1 MYLDTALPPR
11 SLRHSVK
18 IHGAALHP
26 DRNLAVSPPR
36 RRGIRLMEAPFPLG
50 SGVTARIPRLSA
62 DGCYPL
68 PCSARTRA
76 GVSGLSSREAKRS
89 GAITLLGHPA
99 LYTLRRK
106 KTTARL
112 IHRPH
117 PFHTSPNPLNPRTPP
132 YNTYMEFPNETY
144 ANPLLAPPEKQAP
157 HDAVIEQ
164 SLLGAL
170 LWNADRFH
178 DVAEIVETDAF
189 YTPRNRLIFEAM
201 TAIAG
206 QGESI
211 DSVTVMNRL
220 AVSSALESVGG
231 REYLQ
236 ELVEQSPSVA
246 HLESYAKIIQDSYTR
261 RRLQNA
267 GTAIVKISTEGLKDV
282 DQVIDESEKEL
293 FEITQHHT
301 HARYREIATV
311 IPDLVNEIITVSE
324 NGNQH
329 RGIPTG
335 YTGIDNALSGLHAS
349 DLVILAARPSVG
361 KTTLALDMARQSALK
376 HGTAVGIFSLEMST
390 SQLIER
396 LLSTESRLDAW
407 RMRTGKIKSAEDF
420 NVLNEAADRLRKLP
434 IYIDDRSSMSTLNI
448 RSTARRMKREHDIK
462 IIIVDYLQ
470 LITPHESRKSDSIV
484 QHITEVSRTLKQ
496 IARELSVPVLA
507 LSQLSRDIEK
517 RAGKPRL
524 SDLRDSGSIEQDA
537 DVVMFLHRN
546 TDQMYEG
553 DEHAPIP
560 TDLMIEKH
568 RNGPTGR
575 VALQFDKR
583 YATFVEPASEEYNQQ
598 ATQMT
603 DVPF

>member
-1 MYLDTALPPR
+1 METSSNIPADMLITAP
-11 SLRHSVK
+11 
-18 IHGAALHP
+18 
-26 DRNLAVSPPR
+26 
-36 RRGIRLMEAPFPLG
+36 
-50 SGVTARIPRLSA
+50 ARQ
-62 DGCYPL
+62 
-68 PCSARTRA
+68 
-76 GVSGLSSREAKRS
+76 V
-89 GAITLLGHPA
+89 
-99 LYTLRRK
+99 
-106 KTTARL
+106 
-112 IHRPH
+112 
-117 PFHTSPNPLNPRTPP
+117 
-132 YNTYMEFPNETY
+132 
-144 ANPLLAPPEKQAP
+144 P
-157 HDAVIEQ
+157 HDTVIEQ

-178 DVAEIVETDAF
+178 DVAEIVETNAF
-189 YTPRNRLIFEAM
+189 YTPRNRTIFEAM
-201 TAIAG
+201 SEIAG
-206 QGESI
+206 RGESI

-220 AVSSALESVGG
+220 SGGNKLESVGG
-231 REYLQ
+231 REYLN

-246 HLESYAKIIQDSYTR
+246 HLESYAKIIQDKYIR
-261 RRLQNA
+261 RRIQNA
-267 GTAIVKISTEGLKDV
+267 GTTIAELSAENGKDV

-301 HARYREIATV
+301 DARYREIATV
-311 IPDLVNEIITVSE
+311 IPDLVHEIITVSE
-324 NGNQH
+324 NGNKH

-335 YTGIDNALSGLHAS
+335 YDGIDNALSGLHAS
-349 DLVILAARPSVG
+349 DLIILAARPSVG
-361 KTTLALDMARQSALK
+361 KTTLALDMARRSALK
-376 HGTAVGIFSLEMST
+376 HGTSVGIFSLEMST

-407 RMRTGKIKSAEDF
+407 RMRTGKIKSADDF

-462 IIIVDYLQ
+462 LIVVDYLQ
-470 LITPHESRKSDSIV
+470 LITPHESRRSDSIV

-553 DEHAPIP
+553 DDHAPVP

-575 VALQFDKR
+575 VALQFDRR
-583 YATFVEPASEEYNQQ
+583 YATFVEPTSNEYAQETV
-598 ATQMT
+598 A
-603 DVPF
+603 VPDPPF

>member
-1 MYLDTALPPR
+1 METPSEMYTDTT
-11 SLRHSVK
+11 
-18 IHGAALHP
+18 I
-26 DRNLAVSPPR
+26 
-36 RRGIRLMEAPFPLG
+36 
-50 SGVTARIPRLSA
+50 
-62 DGCYPL
+62 
-68 PCSARTRA
+68 
-76 GVSGLSSREAKRS
+76 
-89 GAITLLGHPA
+89 
-99 LYTLRRK
+99 
-106 KTTARL
+106 
-112 IHRPH
+112 
-117 PFHTSPNPLNPRTPP
+117 
-132 YNTYMEFPNETY
+132 
-144 ANPLLAPPEKQAP
+144 APPTKNVP
-157 HDAVIEQ
+157 HDILTEQ

-170 LWNADRFH
+170 LWNAERFH
-178 DVAEIVETDAF
+178 DVAEIVETEAF
-189 YTPRNRLIFEAM
+189 YTPRNRMIFEAM
-201 TAIAG
+201 TDIAG
-206 QGESI
+206 QGEAI

-220 AVSSALESVGG
+220 SNNNKLETVGG
-231 REYLQ
+231 REYLN
-236 ELVEQSPSVA
+236 ELVEQSPSAA
-246 HLESYAKIIQDSYTR
+246 HLESYAKIIQDKYTR

-267 GTAIVKISTEGLKDV
+267 GTAIAEISTNGEKEV
-282 DQVIDESEKEL
+282 EQVIDESEREL

-311 IPDLVNEIITVSE
+311 IPDLVHEIITVSE
-324 NGNQH
+324 NSNQH

-335 YTGIDNALSGLHAS
+335 YNRIDSALSGLHAS

-361 KTTLALDMARQSALK
+361 KTTLALDMARRSALK
-376 HGTAVGIFSLEMST
+376 HKTAIGVFSLEMST

-462 IIIVDYLQ
+462 LIIVDYLQ
-470 LITPHESRKSDSIV
+470 LITPHESRRSDSIV

-546 TDQMYEG
+546 TEQMYEG
-553 DEHAPIP
+553 DENAPVP
-560 TDLMIEKH
+560 TDLLIEKH

-575 VALQFDKR
+575 VALQFDKK
-583 YATFVEPASEEYNQQ
+583 YATFIEPTSEEY
-598 ATQMT
+598 TQPNNPMPDT
-603 DVPF
+603 PF